1 MSTTLLILLILS
13 SKSNSIVPRSRDNW
27 PRSTEFVGFI
37 EISIPILCLRTPGFF
52 FLDFS
57 GRESYM
63 CLFCCCGCL
72 GKIDVEST
80 EKRQKIVLTIIGF
93 LDIM

>member
-37 EISIPILCLRTPGFF
+37 EISKPILCLRTPGFF
-52 FLDFS
+52 FLTFLV
-57 GRESYM
+57 GRAT
-63 CLFCCCGCL
+63 CVFFVVV
-72 GKIDVEST
+72 DV
-80 EKRQKIVLTIIGF
+80 
-93 LDIM
+93 